1 MNVLVEQELG
11 RSGVVA
17 RGVKSERDRLPL
29 SCSQNKARS
38 LKPTVTKTK
47 RWNHELLGN
56 VVAVATEYRVTGAVM
71 EGVQQTDEEACS

>member
-1 MNVLVEQELG
+1 MKL
-11 RSGVVA
+11 
-17 RGVKSERDRLPL
+17 ERDGLPL

-56 VVAVATEYRVTGAVM
+56 VVAGATVGGVTGAVM
-71 EGVQQTDEEACS
+71 EELNRLMGKPAVNKRDEREELCGSEELE